1 MNWFYFFLAVVFVL
15 GYLIAAW
22 IVKEKQT
29 KKELKAPPWGAPV
42 EKTKR
47 NQIGGGQGEE

>member
-1 MNWFYFFLAVVFVL
+1 MDWFYFFLSFPALVILL
-15 GYLIAAW
+15 GVPWWLA
-22 IVKEKQT
+22 KKFG
-29 KKELKAPPWGAPV
+29 KKEPEVPPWGSPV